1 MRKQVFKTIAKI
13 ILAMTMIMS
22 CEFTSAQKICF
33 CYKGAWS
40 DWSPR
45 VYGIYSSQ
53 ESLVED
59 LISNFKFYYGD
70 IYGASDYSGFSLKKN
85 GVEYFKFTI
94 DYPFQ
99 IAPKKVRKEHL
110 KTGEWYVY
118 SGTVEYYVNDV
129 YPTAQ
134 DLAKRN
140 YLFKPDPR
148 SNSTPYVKRICKD
161 ATIKIAPYK
170 KRPECFN
177 IWFDGI
183 GVGIDIKYLDF
194 Q

>member
-22 CEFTSAQKICF
+22 CEFTSAQKVCF

-40 DWSPR
+40 DWLPLKR
-45 VYGIYSSQ
+45 YYSSH
-53 ESLVED
+53 EEFL
-59 LISNFKFYYGD
+59 SNCERLNGKFYGN
-70 IYGASDYSGFSLKKN
+70 SDYSAISLEKN
-85 GVEYFKFTI
+85 GVTYFKFTI

-118 SGTVEYYVNDV
+118 SGTVEYYVNDG

-134 DLAKRN
+134 EIAKN
-140 YLFKPDPR
+140 NHFVMPNPR
-148 SNSTPYVKRICKD
+148 WDVTPCVKRTCN
-161 ATIKIAPYK
+161 ATIEIAPYK
-170 KRPECFN
+170 KRPECYN

-183 GVGIDIKYLDF
+183 GVGISIQYLKF
-194 Q
+194 